1 MEKMRGRDDGWNL
14 MIAGML
20 TSQVLVVGSV
30 GTKGI
35 IMAGM
40 GGLSM
45 GWVFYKMNYLFTGRS

>member
-1 MEKMRGRDDGWNL
+1 MRGRDDGWNL